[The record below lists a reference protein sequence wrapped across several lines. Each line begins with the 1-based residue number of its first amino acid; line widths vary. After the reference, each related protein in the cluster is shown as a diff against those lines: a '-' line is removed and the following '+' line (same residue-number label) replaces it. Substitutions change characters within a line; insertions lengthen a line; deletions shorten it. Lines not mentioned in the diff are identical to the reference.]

1 MQRRRFMKLLG
12 IGAAAAAVTSQLPA
26 SQIPPIPAVNIP
38 VTHLAEEGLPLECQ
52 MEEECAV
59 LTEVRPHSNPY
70 ALTKADIGLSDKG
83 GLYMR

>member
-38 VTHLAEEGLPLECQ
+38 VAHLAEEGLPLECQ
-52 MEEECAV
+52 MEEECVV
-59 LTEVRPHSNPY
+59 LDEAHPNSNPY
-70 ALTKADIGLSDKG
+70 AMTKADIGLSDKG

>member
-1 MQRRRFMKLLG
+1 MKLLG

-38 VTHLAEEGLPLECQ
+38 VTQLVEEGLPLECQ
-52 MEEECAV
+52 MEEECVV
-59 LTEVRPHSNPY
+59 LADPRPHSNPY
-70 ALTKADIGLSDKG
+70 ALTKADLGLSSKG